1 MFKPVLTLAAVGFL
15 GIGLWKVLSI
25 LFVPFLG
32 TLLGVVLTLVK
43 VALIVGLVMFAFWW
57 FTQDKKKDKTEDGEA
72 PAS

>member
-1 MFKPVLTLAAVGFL
+1 MFKPVLTLAVVGFL
-15 GIGLWKVLSI
+15 GIGLWKVLSL